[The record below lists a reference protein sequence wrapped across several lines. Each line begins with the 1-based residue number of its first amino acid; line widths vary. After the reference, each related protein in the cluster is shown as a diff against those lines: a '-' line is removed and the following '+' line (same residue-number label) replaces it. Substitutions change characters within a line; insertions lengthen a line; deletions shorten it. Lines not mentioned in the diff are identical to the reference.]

1 MLIFKKRAFL
11 EETTDS
17 FGVIDYHFNEIEAR
31 RVTERK
37 HSQ

>member
-1 MLIFKKRAFL
+1 M
-11 EETTDS
+11 ETTDS

-31 RVTERK
+31 RMIEGK